1 MKLLIA
7 VINRRDDRHLRDAL
21 IEGGFRFTEVS
32 STGGFL
38 REGNVTMLI
47 GVEEADL
54 ERILSLIREHCH
66 AREEVVNVAPP
77 DTRLYA
83 APIGEPMTVQVGG
96 AQVFILDVERVVRI

>member
-7 VINRRDDRHLRDAL
+7 VVNKRDDRHLRDAL

-47 GVEEADL
+47 GVEEAAV
-54 ERILSLIREHCH
+54 ERVLSLIREHCQ
-66 AREEVVNVAPP
+66 AREEAVNVAPP

-83 APIGEPMTVQVGG
+83 APVGEPMTIQIGG